1 MKRIYFILLAI
12 IAYACV
18 EIPSDLSAPEWDVN
32 LNIPITDRFYNIDS
46 LLKDS
51 EYGRPE
57 QVGNYIIY
65 SFYSDTM
72 FYQTGISGLLEDK
85 LDFQFSDYT
94 FPLAEGEITIDIP
107 LPDSVSI
114 EKATFLSGLTNLII
128 HNLSNKDLKYD
139 IQFLDFT
146 KSSEKISTKNSLSP
160 NNTDDFSFDL
170 SNVEVDPKQNNSISI
185 SVKVEGQFDS
195 TLDSAKITLK
205 MQHTVLKYLRGKLPP
220 TYVENISE
228 TVSIDFDE
236 AIDDFRNK
244 ITLDGA
250 ELVLN
255 ANYHSQYQDIPEVQ
269 ISSLELLG
277 SYNQETL
284 SFQENGNTI
293 LEDIIIDDVSYTK
306 TFTSDNSNV
315 NEFLAFLPKELSLS
329 GNCLVNPQNK
339 VFEASI
345 YDSIEVS
352 SYIRSPLRLSIDSLS
367 IKDTIEHN
375 IGDEKNNLEDA
386 LHAVIISRITN
397 GLPLSV
403 HANITIVD
411 NNYKHVVS
419 KNITLDKADIISDY
433 EFAPKLTETEIELDS
448 LDLINISKSF
458 YVIYELKLLGDKSQ
472 FVTYKA
478 SDGIDIK
485 SYLNVDYRIKED

>member
-51 EYGRPE
+51 EYGRSE

-85 LDFQFSDYT
+85 LDVEFSDYT
-94 FPLAEGEITIDIP
+94 FPLAEGEITIEIP

-114 EKATFLSGLTNLII
+114 DKATFLSGSTNLII
-128 HNLSNKDLKYD
+128 DNLSNKDLNYD
-139 IQFLDFT
+139 IKFLDFT
-146 KSSEKISTKNSLSP
+146 KSSKQITTKNTLSAFRTG
-160 NNTDDFSFDL
+160 NFSFGLENVDVVPTK
-170 SNVEVDPKQNNSISI
+170 SNNISI
-185 SVKVEGQFDS
+185 NVKVEGQFDS
-195 TLDSAKITLK
+195 ALDSAKISLN

-228 TVSIDFDE
+228 TVSIDFDA

-255 ANYHSQYQDIPEVQ
+255 ANYISNYQDIPEVK

-277 SYNQETL
+277 SYNQESL
-284 SFQENGNTI
+284 NFQENGNTT
-293 LEDIIIDDVSYTK
+293 LKDIFIDDASYTK
-306 TFTSDNSNV
+306 TYTSENSNV
-315 NEFLAFLPKELSLS
+315 NDFLAFLPKELTLS

-375 IGDEKNNLEDA
+375 IGSEKENLENA
-386 LHAVIISRITN
+386 IKAAIISRITN
-397 GLPLSV
+397 GLPLLV
-403 HANITIVD
+403 DANISIVD

-448 LDLINISKSF
+448 LDLVNISKSF

-472 FVTYKA
+472 IVTYKA